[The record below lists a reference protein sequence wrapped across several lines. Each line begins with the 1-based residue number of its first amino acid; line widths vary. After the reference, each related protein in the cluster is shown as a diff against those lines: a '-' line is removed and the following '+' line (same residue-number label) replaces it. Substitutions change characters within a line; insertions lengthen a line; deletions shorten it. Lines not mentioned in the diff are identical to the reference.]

1 MEFEA
6 FKNTIMDLVSKEVED
21 RGLEGIS
28 MKLTTVES
36 PDGMTD
42 RLMVS
47 VDDSKMSMAFRLKEI
62 YQSVEDGEDIDHA
75 VYKIDQLQFTL
86 FGNHPVAKILFIRYI
101 IQALCQNKTRS
112 LIVPD
117 IGLCGFQIDD
127 ANVCLSLSHC
137 FIYGLYRR
145 NTPELPVVSDVLCH
159 QRLLQGTA
167 LDDQGF
173 I

>member
-62 YQSVEDGEDIDHA
+62 YQSVEDGEEIDHA
-75 VYKIDQLQFTL
+75 VYKMVNTIEDNISFVKEKEQD
-86 FGNHPVAKILFIRYI
+86 VKSFI
-101 IQALCQNKTRS
+101 
-112 LIVPD
+112 
-117 IGLCGFQIDD
+117 
-127 ANVCLSLSHC
+127 
-137 FIYGLYRR
+137 
-145 NTPELPVVSDVLCH
+145 SD
-159 QRLLQGTA
+159 
-167 LDDQGF
+167 
-173 I
+173 

>member
-62 YQSVEDGEDIDHA
+62 YQSVEDGEDIDLFA
-75 VYKIDQLQFTL
+75 QPVGAEIVESID
-86 FGNHPVAKILFIRYI
+86 HFIEQGRIARKSDDFRKGFHGAAAGTAQQI
-101 IQALCQNKTRS
+101 I
-112 LIVPD
+112 
-117 IGLCGFQIDD
+117 
-127 ANVCLSLSHC
+127 
-137 FIYGLYRR
+137 
-145 NTPELPVVSDVLCH
+145 PVVQLRHVQSIHTRIAGQACRK
-159 QRLLQGTA
+159 QARA
-167 LDDQGF
+167 

>member
-75 VYKIDQLQFTL
+75 VYKMVNTIEDNISFVKEKEQDVKSFISDYEKVKD
-86 FGNHPVAKILFIRYI
+86 NILF
-101 IQALCQNKTRS
+101 RS
-112 LIVPD
+112 KVISFMRKKMEASGVEPERRR
-117 IGLCGFQIDD
+117 IGF
-127 ANVCLSLSHC
+127 V
-137 FIYGLYRR
+137 
-145 NTPELPVVSDVLCH
+145 
-159 QRLLQGTA
+159 
-167 LDDQGF
+167 
-173 I
+173 